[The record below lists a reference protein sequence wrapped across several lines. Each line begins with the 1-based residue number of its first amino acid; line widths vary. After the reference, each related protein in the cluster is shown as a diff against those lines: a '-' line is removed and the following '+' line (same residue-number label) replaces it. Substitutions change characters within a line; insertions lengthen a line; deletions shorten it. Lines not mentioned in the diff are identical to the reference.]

1 LSEPTPELSVIL
13 PTLNEA
19 AALPALLADL
29 ARQSGIALEVLL
41 ADGGSSDA
49 SIALAERAGARVV
62 RAPRGRGAQMNAAA
76 AVARGEYLLFLH
88 ADSGLGSP
96 LLLRDALA
104 ALRADLAAHGGN
116 AAGHFPLRFARSHA
130 GHTLFYRGLEE
141 KTALNRPITINGD
154 QGVLLRASY
163 FRALGGFDERL
174 PFLEDQRL
182 AERIFATDRW
192 VVLPGRLLTSA
203 RRFESEG
210 HYRRYTLM
218 AIIMGMQASGVDQFF
233 ARARGVYAAQN
244 EAAQLDVRPYCLLVR
259 SILHETLWRGAAGIS
274 LRNGRFVRSQ
284 SWQIF
289 FWCDVLLRPLL
300 GPGRYPCLRFH
311 DRVVHPL
318 LDHGVAD
325 AIVGAF
331 VVLWFVFLLPWGY
344 TLQERL
350 RG

>member
-1 LSEPTPELSVIL
+1 VPELSVVV

-19 AALPALLADL
+19 AALPSLLAEL
-29 ARQSGIALEVLL
+29 AQQTGIALEVLV

-49 SIALAERAGARVV
+49 SVAVAERAGARVV

-104 ALRADLAAHGGN
+104 ALRQEIAARGAN
-116 AAGHFPLRFARSHA
+116 AAGHFPLRFARSSDAHA
-130 GHTLFYRGLEE
+130 FFYRGLEE
-141 KTALNRPITINGD
+141 KTAINRPDTINGD
-154 QGVLLRASY
+154 QGTLLAAAH

-182 AERIFATDRW
+182 AAKIFAQGRW
-192 VVLPGRLLTSA
+192 IVLPGRLITSA

-210 HYRRYTLM
+210 VYRRYTLM
-218 AIIMGMQASGVDQFF
+218 AIMMGMHASGTDAFF
-233 ARARGVYAAQN
+233 ARARGVYASQDQAR
-244 EAAQLDVRPYCLLVR
+244 ELDVRPYCWLVR
-259 SILHETLWRGAAGIS
+259 TLLWETRWRGALGIS
-274 LRNGRFVRSQ
+274 LRNGRYVRSQ
-284 SWQIF
+284 SWQLF
-289 FWCDVLLRPLL
+289 FWCDLLLRPLL
-300 GPGRYPCLRFH
+300 GPGRHPFLRFH

-318 LDHGVAD
+318 TAHVVAD
-325 AIVGAF
+325 AITGAF
-331 VVLWFVFLLPWGY
+331 VVLWFVFLLPAGY
-344 TLQERL
+344 TLRERL